1 MPAETQAAESIAY
14 DDLARA
20 LDRCMKEHPP
30 TAPEFV
36 MHPDANQMSNLF
48 ARMLVE
54 GFQSAPLE
62 SVKPGILDAYR
73 RWT

>member
-1 MPAETQAAESIAY
+1 MAGGACGWDDAESVAAH
-14 DDLARA
+14 DLRYVRR
-20 LDRCMKEHPP
+20 LH